1 MKGIYRRI
9 TLRKRFGILW
19 VSTVSIL
26 LVLSGVFLIA
36 ATNTVAAAQEGD
48 YTYIVSGSPLVATI
62 TGYTGIGG
70 YITIPSTLG
79 GYPTAAI
86 GENAFFY
93 CTALDYVTIPSSVTT
108 IGVAA
113 FEYCT
118 SLASVT
124 IPNGVTT
131 IGELAFNSC
140 GALISVTI
148 PSSVTYIGN
157 RTFNG
162 CTSLVA
168 TNVDPGNPNYASID
182 GVLYDKAIATLI
194 RHPSGKAGAFTVP
207 NSITSIGNDAFDSCS
222 YLTSVNISNSVTS
235 IGDWAFS
242 DCTSLTS
249 VNISNSVTFIGDWAF
264 YYCTSLTSI
273 TFSGLVAPV
282 IVGANWIYG
291 TDAGIRGHAYVASNF
306 PAPGGNFNGLTM
318 GAVIP
323 GRLASVSPAIV
334 STILILVAVIA
345 IAMVLVAAM
354 FVMRKRKG
362 KK

>member
-1 MKGIYRRI
+1 MVDHPALTWTGECMRGIYRRI

-222 YLTSVNISNSVTS
+222 YLTSVNISNSVT
-235 IGDWAFS
+235 
-242 DCTSLTS
+242 
-249 VNISNSVTFIGDWAF
+249 FIGDWAF